1 MKEVVFHYVKNVLVV
16 ANKTILLHGKDNTF
30 RPDHSEVAES
40 LRLDKW
46 AFHPAAWNGK
56 WHIGGMRCFCNM
68 GKHQVTTIWCDWTW
82 YLNKLFRTLLD
93 SSEKYVLDMSFIFR
107 NFVLKIFYNTSKF
120 YYMREFGMTIFTLL
134 AFVGI
139 CFIVGV
145 CTRHTENNEEDRDH
159 ALMTFMRG
167 LGFCL
172 LAFGVLSV
180 VGTIIYLIY
189 SIFT

>member
-1 MKEVVFHYVKNVLVV
+1 MTIKVSRVFN
-16 ANKTILLHGKDNTF
+16 
-30 RPDHSEVAES
+30 
-40 LRLDKW
+40 
-46 AFHPAAWNGK
+46 
-56 WHIGGMRCFCNM
+56 
-68 GKHQVTTIWCDWTW
+68 
-82 YLNKLFRTLLD
+82 D

-120 YYMREFGMTIFTLL
+120 YYMREFGQMIFTLL

-145 CTRHTENNEEDRDH
+145 CTRHTENDEKDRDH
-159 ALMTFMRG
+159 AFMTFMRG

-172 LAFGVLSV
+172 LAFGALSV
-180 VGTIIYLIY
+180 VGTIIY

>member
-1 MKEVVFHYVKNVLVV
+1 M
-16 ANKTILLHGKDNTF
+16 
-30 RPDHSEVAES
+30 
-40 LRLDKW
+40 
-46 AFHPAAWNGK
+46 
-56 WHIGGMRCFCNM
+56 
-68 GKHQVTTIWCDWTW
+68 
-82 YLNKLFRTLLD
+82 NKLFRTLLD

-120 YYMREFGMTIFTLL
+120 YYMREFGIMIFTLF

-145 CTRHTENNEEDRDH
+145 CTRHTENDEEDRDN
-159 ALMTFMRG
+159 AFMTFMRG

-172 LAFGVLSV
+172 LAFGALSV

>member
-1 MKEVVFHYVKNVLVV
+1 M
-16 ANKTILLHGKDNTF
+16 
-30 RPDHSEVAES
+30 
-40 LRLDKW
+40 
-46 AFHPAAWNGK
+46 
-56 WHIGGMRCFCNM
+56 
-68 GKHQVTTIWCDWTW
+68 
-82 YLNKLFRTLLD
+82 NKLFRTLLD

-120 YYMREFGMTIFTLL
+120 YYMREFGQMIFTLL

-145 CTRHTENNEEDRDH
+145 CTRHTENDEEDRDH
-159 ALMTFMRG
+159 AFMTFMRG

-172 LAFGVLSV
+172 LAFGALSV